1 MERRTG
7 TDRRSGKFPPLRYLL
22 FGGRRKTIR
31 RFEDKKNT
39 IYLDQYSRRMVL
51 LIAFIVVL
59 SLIDGFL
66 TLHLA
71 GHGVKET
78 NPLMAL
84 FLKYGIYS
92 FLLAKLSL
100 TSIGLICLLILN
112 NLYLRPFRTYVKN
125 IFPIFIGLYSVVII
139 WQIYINLY

>member
-1 MERRTG
+1 MEKRTG

-22 FGGRRKTIR
+22 LGGRRKAIR
-31 RFEDKKNT
+31 RSEDKKNAV
-39 IYLDQYSRRMVL
+39 YLDQYSPRTVL
-51 LIAFIVVL
+51 IIAFIVVL

-71 GHGVKET
+71 DHGVKET

-84 FLKYGIYS
+84 FLKYGIYP
-92 FLLAKLSL
+92 FLFAKLSL

-139 WQIYINLY
+139 WQIYIKFY